1 VSSVPIPVASPPT
14 RLRAYGL
21 ALAALL
27 LAVLLRWLLD
37 PILGMQLP
45 LVTLFGAI
53 AAAVWAGGFLPA
65 TLVTIL
71 GYLIINVLVMD
82 PRGAFVVFTKDRV
95 VGLLAYLFTSGII
108 IALGEAMRRAQA
120 RATQGRE
127 VLRVTLQSIG
137 DAVITTD
144 TSARIASMNTV
155 AETLTG
161 WRSEEAA
168 GRPLDEVFRI
178 VNETTRAPAEN
189 PATRALREGSV
200 VGLANHTMLIRRDG
214 SECAIDDSSAPIRD
228 EAGQVAGCV
237 LIFRDVTA
245 QRRLEHDLA
254 HQLLGARMLAS
265 IVETSDDAII
275 SKSLDGTIRSWNRG
289 AERLFGHR
297 ADEAIGG
304 HISMVIP
311 PDRLQEED
319 EILANLRSGRR
330 IEHFETERV
339 RSDGTRVLVALTI
352 SPLQD
357 ESGAVIGASKIVRDI
372 TDRKRFESERQRFV
386 TLIESSTDFI
396 AMSDLEGVPFFI
408 NRAGLEMVGL
418 ESIEQASQVSI
429 ADFFFPEDR
438 DFVMGEFLPRVLGR
452 GHGETEIRFRHF
464 RSGAARWMAYKA
476 MTLRDDAGRPVGFG
490 TVSQDVTNRREL
502 EDSLRGLA
510 ADLSEANNRKDE
522 FLAMLAHELR
532 NPLAPISNAVQVL
545 RLRDGRGGVG
555 HDVDDMLHRQ
565 VRQMSRLVDDLLDV
579 SRINRGTIELRPE
592 PIDLGT
598 VVRQAAEASQIWCDE
613 REHHLV
619 VSLPEES
626 LTLQGDSA
634 RLAQVIG
641 NLINNACK
649 FTERGGRIHLEV
661 ERDGAHAVIKVRD
674 NGIGILPE
682 QHGQIFEMFRQVDSS
697 LERSRDGLGIG
708 LTLVK
713 SLVESHGGT
722 VQVRSEGLGRG
733 SEFELRLPLAD
744 QPLVAPEDAGD
755 QVQAQRRRILIVDDN
770 VDSARS
776 LAMLLELSGHETHTA
791 HDGVAGLEAAERL
804 APDLVLLDIGLPGL
818 NGYEVCRRI
827 RQANWGQAMIVVA
840 LTGWGQEEDRS
851 RSREAG
857 FTAHLVKP
865 VDLTAITRLL
875 STLS

>member
-1 VSSVPIPVASPPT
+1 MPIPVTSPSF
-14 RLRAYGL
+14 RLRDYALALL
-21 ALAALL
+21 ALA
-27 LAVLLRWLLD
+27 LAVALRSGLD
-37 PILGMQLP
+37 PILGNNLP
-45 LVTLFGAI
+45 FVTMFGAV
-53 AAAVWAGGFLPA
+53 AAAVWTGGFLPA
-65 TLVTIL
+65 ILVTIL
-71 GYLIINVLVMD
+71 GYVAINPLFME
-82 PRGAFVVFTKDRV
+82 PRGVFALASEERL
-95 VGLLAYLFTSGII
+95 VGMIAYLFTSSLII
-108 IALGEAMRRAQA
+108 VFGEAARRAQA
-120 RATQGRE
+120 RSNQRRE

-144 TSARIASMNTV
+144 TAGRVASMNAV
-155 AETLTG
+155 AESLTG
-161 WRSEEAA
+161 WTIAEAA
-168 GRPLDEVFRI
+168 GQPLDRVFHI
-178 VNETTRAPAEN
+178 INEATRQPTEN
-189 PATRALREGSV
+189 PAIRSLREGVV
-200 VGLANHTMLIRRDG
+200 VGLANHTLLIRKDG
-214 SECAIDDSSAPIRD
+214 TECPIDDSAAPIRSD
-228 EAGQVAGCV
+228 GGHIAGCV

-254 HQLLGARMLAS
+254 QQLLGARVLAS
-265 IVETSDDAII
+265 IVESSDDAIV
-275 SKSLDGTIRSWNRG
+275 SKSLDGIIQSWNRG
-289 AERLFGHR
+289 AERLFGYR
-297 ADEAIGG
+297 ADEAIGR
-304 HISMVIP
+304 HISLVIP
-311 PDRLQEED
+311 PDRIQEED
-319 EILANLRSGRR
+319 EIIASLGAGRR

-339 RSDGTRVLVALTI
+339 RSDGTRVLVSLTI
-352 SPLQD
+352 SPLQA

-429 ADFFFPEDR
+429 ADFFLPEDR
-438 DFVMGEFLPRVLGR
+438 NFVMGEFLPRVLGQ
-452 GHGETEIRFRHF
+452 GHAETEIRFRHF
-464 RSGAARWMAYKA
+464 RSGAARWMAYKV

-490 TVSQDVTNRREL
+490 TVSQDVTKRREL

-510 ADLSEANNRKDE
+510 ADLSEANHRKDE

-545 RLRDGRGGVG
+545 RMRDGRDGVG

-579 SRINRGTIELRPE
+579 SRITRGTIELRPE
-592 PIDLGT
+592 PIDLAT
-598 VVRQAAEASQIWCDE
+598 VVRQAVEASQIWCDE

-619 VSLPEES
+619 VSLPDES
-626 LTLQGDSA
+626 LTLQGDAA

-649 FTERGGRIHLEV
+649 FTDRGGRIHLEV
-661 ERDGAHAVIKVRD
+661 ERDAAHAVIRVRD
-674 NGIGILPE
+674 NGIGIAPD
-682 QHGQIFEMFRQVDSS
+682 QHGRIFEIFRQVDSS

-722 VQVRSEGLGRG
+722 VQLRSEGLGRG

-744 QPLVAPEDAGD
+744 QPLVAPEDASD
-755 QVQAQRRRILIVDDN
+755 PVPVQRRRILIVDDN

-791 HDGVAGLEAAERL
+791 HDGLAGLEAAERL
-804 APDLVLLDIGLPGL
+804 APDVVLLDIGLPGL

-827 RQANWGQAMIVVA
+827 RRTPWGQDMVVVA

-865 VDLTAITRLL
+865 VDLSAITRLL
-875 STLS
+875 ATLS